1 MLENNKSYKELLIDI
16 KIQINSSQQRAL
28 LAVNKELILLYWNI
42 GSKILEAQDKE
53 GWGAKIIETLSKELK
68 NEFPDLTG
76 FSSRNLKYMRN
87 FAETYRDFLFV
98 QQVVAQIPW
107 GHNLVLIEKIKS
119 SWYVLKTIENGW
131 SRNTLVHQI
140 ESDLYSRQVTVEKYN
155 KLYEPAS
162 CSSK

>member
-1 MLENNKSYKELLIDI
+1 M
-16 KIQINSSQQRAL
+16 
-28 LAVNKELILLYWNI
+28 LLYWNI
-42 GSKILEAQDKE
+42 GNKILESQAKE

-87 FAETYRDFLFV
+87 FAETYRNFLFV

>member
-1 MLENNKSYKELLIDI
+1 MN
-16 KIQINSSQQRAL
+16 
-28 LAVNKELILLYWNI
+28 
-42 GSKILEAQDKE
+42 
-53 GWGAKIIETLSKELK
+53 KELK

-87 FAETYRDFLFV
+87 FAETYRNFLFV

-119 SWYVLKTIENGW
+119 YEQLQWYVLKTIENAW

-140 ESDLYSRQVTVEKYN
+140 ERDFKKTI
-155 KLYEPAS
+155 
-162 CSSK
+162 CI